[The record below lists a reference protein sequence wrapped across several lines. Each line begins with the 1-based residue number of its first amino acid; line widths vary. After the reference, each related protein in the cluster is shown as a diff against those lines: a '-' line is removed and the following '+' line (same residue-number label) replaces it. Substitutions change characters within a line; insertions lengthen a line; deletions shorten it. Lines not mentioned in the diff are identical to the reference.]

1 MTIELRRAGRSGS
14 VPALMQ
20 NDRSTSSIAASI
32 GALGVVYG
40 DIGTSVLYAFK
51 ECLHHGL
58 HSDREIIGVLSLII
72 WSLFTLVSVKYLAI
86 VMRADNHGEGG
97 ILSLLSLAF
106 PKSTQKRG
114 IAAGG
119 MIAVGIAGAALLYGD
134 GIITP
139 AISVLSA
146 VEGLKIA
153 TPKVEPFIIP
163 LTLGILAGL
172 FAVQSKGTGAIG
184 KWFGGVMLV
193 WFAILALLGIIHIA
207 DSPSVLRSL
216 NPLEGFYFLTH
227 HGKSSLIM
235 MGSVFLVVTGGEA
248 LYADMGHFGR
258 KPIARAWTFLV
269 FPALILNYLGQGA
282 LVLTNPAA
290 RENPFFFLA
299 PGWAL
304 YPLVALAT
312 TATIIASQALI
323 SGAFSLTMQGIQ
335 MGYIPRMEICHTSKD
350 EHGQIYIPKLNVFL
364 AIGCGALVIGFK
376 SSTALASAYGIAVT
390 LTMLATTAIFF
401 FAAQR
406 MWNWSPLRAGAT
418 CLVFGIIEIIFF
430 AANSLKILHGGWFP
444 LVMGFILFTIMMT
457 WKQGR
462 TLLGQCLPP
471 AMPLDDFIA
480 SISMAGTLDAQ
491 NSLHR
496 SQGTAVFLA
505 GNPEG
510 TPNAMIKNI
519 KHNQILHRQN
529 ILLTIVTDHS
539 QPYVPPAERVQV
551 ADRTEGFHRIIA
563 NFGFMETPHIDEV
576 IRAAK
581 EAGLPINRDKTTFFV
596 GKERIVVTAKAGMPI
611 WREHLF
617 VFLSKHSEN
626 AADFFQLPPDRVYE
640 VSQVV
645 EI

>member
-1 MTIELRRAGRSGS
+1 MHEQSKT
-14 VPALMQ
+14 
-20 NDRSTSSIAASI
+20 TSLSRSI

-40 DIGTSVLYAFK
+40 DIGTSVLYAFR
-51 ECLHHGL
+51 ECLAHGL
-58 HSDREIIGVLSLII
+58 STDRDIIGVLSLII

-97 ILSLLSLAF
+97 ILALLSLAF
-106 PKSTQKRG
+106 PKDAKARG
-114 IAAGG
+114 ATAGG

-134 GIITP
+134 GVITP

-146 VEGLKIA
+146 VEGLLLA
-153 TPKVEPFIIP
+153 TEGVRPYIIP

-184 KWFGGVMLV
+184 QWFGRVMLA
-193 WFAILALLGIIHIA
+193 WFTLLAVLGITHITQN
-207 DSPSVLRSL
+207 PSVLKAL
-216 NPLEGFYFLTH
+216 NPVEGFDFLVH
-227 HGKSSLIM
+227 HGRAGLVI

-258 KPIARAWTFLV
+258 KPISRAWTFLV
-269 FPALILNYLGQGA
+269 CPALILNYLGQGA
-282 LVLTNPAA
+282 LVLADPAA
-290 RENPFFFLA
+290 RENPFFYMA
-299 PGWAL
+299 PSWAL

-335 MGYIPRMEICHTSKD
+335 MGYIPRMEIRHTSKE
-350 EHGQIYIPKLNVFL
+350 EHGQVYIPKVNVIL
-364 AIGCGALVIGFK
+364 AVGCAALVLGFR

-406 MWNWSPLRAGAT
+406 LWQWSPLQAGLP
-418 CLVFGIIEIIFF
+418 CLLFGSIETVFF
-430 AANSLKILHGGWFP
+430 AANSLKIMHGGWFP
-444 LVMGFILFTIMMT
+444 LVAGACIFVTMMT
-457 WKQGR
+457 WKDGR
-462 TLLGQCLPP
+462 ALLRKSLPP
-471 AMPLDDFIA
+471 GMPLDDFIA
-480 SISMAGTLDAQ
+480 SISMAGTLDEQ
-491 NSLHR
+491 NKLHR
-496 SQGTAVFLA
+496 SQGTAIFLA

-510 TPNAMIKNI
+510 TPNALIKNI

-529 ILLTIVTDHS
+529 ILLTIITDPTR
-539 QPYVPPAERVQV
+539 PYVPGEERVQV
-551 ADRTEGFHRIIA
+551 SDRTEGFFRVVA
-563 NFGFMETPHIDEV
+563 SFGFMENPNIDEV
-576 IRAAK
+576 IRAAGTQ
-581 EAGLPINRDKTTFFV
+581 GLAIHRDKTTFFV
-596 GKERIVVTAKAGMPI
+596 GKERIVVMGKFGMAP

-617 VFLSKHSEN
+617 AFLSKYSEN